1 MISKVSA
8 PNSVPTDI
16 SDYVAQNAHMM
27 AFMNQVNMQ
36 AFVLTNPTTSDKP
49 KIGLGSYIS
58 HGGSLYKVETADED
72 IVGSPADGKVY
83 VRVTGDATL
92 SASFVTD
99 ISSYNYNHAYGTLT
113 SGSYTL
119 LPYEIRKSGSSW
131 LKYRYDAVQRLQAES
146 LNTGQGDFKIGQNL
160 RPTDNVEFATVDT
173 GHGANELYP
182 MNQAVRTTDNVS
194 FNQVTTLL
202 GPNKPVDNND
212 ASMPSVGI
220 GGFSYAEGISET
232 VGAYPS
238 ITIGSGGTWVYIA
251 VTNTSDSSTYYAVEV
266 GRVSGGSTVKGL
278 IREGS
283 DFYTYVSVIAWRIA

>member
-173 GHGANELYP
+173 GQGANELYP
-182 MNQAVRTTDNVS
+182 MNQAVRTTDSPTFASVN
-194 FNQVTTLL
+194 TTN

-220 GGFSYAEGISET
+220 GGFSYATDST
-232 VGAYPS
+232 STDGAFPS
-238 ITIGSGGTWVYIA
+238 ITIGSGGTWVYVVLSTRPATTRIIKIGRIA
-251 VTNTSDSSTYYAVEV
+251 
-266 GRVSGGSTVKGL
+266 GGSSVQGQ
-278 IREGS
+278 IVS
-283 DFYTYVSVIAWRIA
+283 SPPFASYVYAIAWRIA